1 MTTARFLPLILF
13 LVLACAETAP
23 PPPLNEMQQGRIV
36 AQVLAVR
43 TDTGILI
50 ARLYHGADGFSSDP
64 EKAYREAKFKIR
76 DGKAVV
82 TFADVPYGEYAI
94 WIHHDEDEDG
104 ELKSNFIG
112 MPKEGV
118 GVSGPPPSFIPTYKD
133 ARFELNAPEYA
144 LEISLR
150 YL

>member
-1 MTTARFLPLILF
+1 MRFLLLST
-13 LVLACAETAP
+13 LAVSLLACADPAP
-23 PPPLNEMQQGRIV
+23 PPPQDETNSGRI
-36 AQVLAVR
+36 LAR
-43 TDTGILI
+43 IGGIRNDKGHVI
-50 ARLYHGADGFSSDP
+50 ARLYHGADGFSSDAS
-64 EKAYREAKFKIR
+64 KAYREAKFEIR
-76 DGKAVV
+76 GGAAVV

-118 GVSGPPPSFIPTYKD
+118 GVSGPPPSFIPTYKE
-133 ARFELNAPEYA
+133 ARFELNGPE
-144 LEISLR
+144 LTFEIALR